1 MSELLLAAAGFILL
15 CAAVGLA
22 RVLRG
27 PGDADRVMAA
37 QLLGT
42 GGVAVLLLVAAAT
55 RTPAVVDVALILVVL
70 SAFASA
76 AFVTSAPA
84 QGGADDGDDG

>member
-1 MSELLLAAAGFILL
+1 MAEGLLGAALFVLAMVAI
-15 CAAVGLA
+15 GLA

-27 PGDADRVMAA
+27 PTDADRVMAV

-55 RTPAVVDVALILVVL
+55 ATPAVVDVALVVALVAV
-70 SAFASA
+70 FASA
-76 AFVTSAPA
+76 AFAA
-84 QGGADDGDDG
+84 GAAGDGDGAVEGE